1 MAVSVIKTVD
11 KNTAGAGKVTK
22 SSQKAQKT
30 KWILSP
36 IPATPVLISGG
47 RIVSELFVSIGRLH
61 SIIKDRVN
69 DNTASQN
76 LQKERRMFCGPFVL
90 YGQFKVTS
98 F

>member
-36 IPATPVLISGG
+36 ISATPVLISGG
-47 RIVSELFVSIGRLH
+47 RIVSELFVSIGYLH

-76 LQKERRMFCGPFVL
+76 LQKERRMFCGPSVL
-90 YGQFKVTS
+90 YGQFKVIS